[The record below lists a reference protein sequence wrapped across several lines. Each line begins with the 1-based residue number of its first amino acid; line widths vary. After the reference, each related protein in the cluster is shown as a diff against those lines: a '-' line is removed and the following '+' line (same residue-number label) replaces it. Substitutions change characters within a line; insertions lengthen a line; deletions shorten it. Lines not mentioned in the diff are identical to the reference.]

1 MKNSNLRVQSEIRQP
16 KPISSPAE
24 IPDSEFSTFSF
35 SSVFLCLCGRFSPS
49 PERRKQRGFT
59 LIEMMVVL
67 SIMLILLA
75 IALPSYSHSIVRAR
89 EGVLKQDLFTLRS
102 CINQYTEDKQ
112 KAPQS
117 LEDLVSGGYLK
128 QLPLDPFTNSNS
140 TWQVVQEDILDSI
153 DQQEPGISDVHSGSN
168 QSSLEGNS
176 YSEW

>member
-1 MKNSNLRVQSEIRQP
+1 LRRQKWLSSFLSLLTEVSSE
-16 KPISSPAE
+16 
-24 IPDSEFSTFSF
+24 
-35 SSVFLCLCGRFSPS
+35 G
-49 PERRKQRGFT
+49 QRGFT

-75 IALPSYSHSIVRAR
+75 LALPSYNHSIIRAR
-89 EGVLKQDLFTLRS
+89 EGVLRQDLFTLRS

-117 LEDLVSGGYLK
+117 LDDLVSGGYLK

-140 TWQVVQEDILDSI
+140 TWQAVQEDILDSV

-168 QSSLEGNS
+168 QTSMEGTA

>member
-1 MKNSNLRVQSEIRQP
+1 
-16 KPISSPAE
+16 
-24 IPDSEFSTFSF
+24 
-35 SSVFLCLCGRFSPS
+35 
-49 PERRKQRGFT
+49 
-59 LIEMMVVL
+59 MMVVI
-67 SIMLILLA
+67 SIILILLGVA
-75 IALPSYSHSIVRAR
+75 MPIYNHSLTRAKEQNLR
-89 EGVLKQDLFTLRS
+89 KNLDTLNRL
-102 CINQYTEDKQ
+102 IFQYAQDKQ

>member
-1 MKNSNLRVQSEIRQP
+1 MRISELRIKIENPRALLWRRHADLSSFLNLKS
-16 KPISSPAE
+16 K
-24 IPDSEFSTFSF
+24 
-35 SSVFLCLCGRFSPS
+35 FLNKS
-49 PERRKQRGFT
+49 QRGFT

-75 IALPSYSHSIVRAR
+75 LALPSYNHSIIRAR
-89 EGVLKQDLFTLRS
+89 EGVLRQDLFTLRS

-117 LEDLVSGGYLK
+117 LDDLVSGGYLK
-128 QLPLDPFTNSNS
+128 QLPVDPFTNSNS
-140 TWQVVQEDILDSI
+140 SWQSVQEDILDSV

-168 QSSLEGNS
+168 QTSLEGTA